1 MKRLHSK
8 VEWVRPP
15 RQTRSQETLERLLDA
30 AEEVFGERGFE
41 AATVA
46 EVVRRARS
54 SVGAMYARFTD
65 KDALLSCLHER
76 FCEEALATAD
86 LALDADRWEGASIAE
101 IFAEVIPFLVAVYQE
116 KRGLVRAFIVR
127 GSGDPAFAETAS
139 RLGKYISQR
148 LTELVLD
155 RREEINHPDPA
166 VAVDFGLRMM
176 FDTLDQ
182 STLFAGVE
190 RMTHPLTPPQV
201 SRELIR
207 LYLSYLGVER
217 TLPEQG
223 VFDDERTRGESMR
236 DEITNGRTT
245 GSFSNGSAS
254 NSHVS

>member
-1 MKRLHSK
+1 MNRLLSK

-65 KDALLSCLHER
+65 KDALLSCLHDR

-86 LALDADRWEGASIAE
+86 VALEKERWEGASIAE
-101 IFAEVIPFLVAVYQE
+101 IFAEVIPFLVEVYGQ

-127 GSGDPAFAETAS
+127 GSHDPDFAESAS

-148 LTELVLD
+148 LTELLLA
-155 RREEINHPDPA
+155 RRDQISHPNPV
-166 VAVDFGLRMM
+166 VAVDFGLRMV

-182 STLFAGVE
+182 STLFADVE
-190 RMTHPLTPPQV
+190 RMAHPLTSQEM

-207 LYLSYLGVER
+207 LYTSYLGCER
-217 TLPEQG
+217 TIPESL
-223 VFDDERTRGESMR
+223 VSEDD
-236 DEITNGRTT
+236 
-245 GSFSNGSAS
+245 AA
-254 NSHVS
+254 

>member
-1 MKRLHSK
+1 MNRLLAK

-76 FCEEALATAD
+76 FCEEALATSD

-101 IFAEVIPFLVAVYQE
+101 IFAEVIPFLVEVYGQ
-116 KRGLVRAFIVR
+116 KRGLIRAFIVR
-127 GSGDPAFAETAS
+127 GSHDPEFASSAS

-148 LTELVLD
+148 LTALLLD
-155 RREEINHPDPA
+155 RREQISHPDP
-166 VAVDFGLRMM
+166 VLAVDFGLRMM

-190 RMTHPLTPPQV
+190 RMANPITPQQTA
-201 SRELIR
+201 RELTR

-217 TLPEQG
+217 TSSEQI
-223 VFDDERTRGESMR
+223 VSEE
-236 DEITNGRTT
+236 
-245 GSFSNGSAS
+245 SAS
-254 NSHVS
+254 